1 MALKKPKYKDLIFL
15 VIVALFFI
23 PQTRKPIQI
32 FVNKGLALI
41 SPSTINSE
49 KQKAI
54 PSYNL
59 ILKDEN
65 GTIFNFETT
74 KGKIVLVNFWAT
86 WCPPCIAEMTS
97 MQKLYKD
104 YKDKVTF
111 VFVSDES
118 FNVVNPFLEKNNY
131 TFKVYQPVTNYN
143 NIFKVSSIPKT
154 FLINQK
160 GNVIIEKTGA
170 ANWNSNSVRNTIN
183 SLLATKNKI

>member
-86 WCPPCIAEMTS
+86 WCPPCIAEMPS

>member
-23 PQTRKPIQI
+23 PQTRKPIQV

-86 WCPPCIAEMTS
+86 WCPPCIAEMPS

-183 SLLATKNKI
+183 SLLATKSKI